1 MLLTLLD
8 DRYEVAC
15 VLIGLGRFDLKQ
27 LIFTS
32 FPSIVVIAED
42 LSEGLTYVLKFLVVH
57 FNALRCLY

>member
-32 FPSIVVIAED
+32 LPCVVVIAED
-42 LSEGLTYVLKFLVVH
+42 LSEGLTYVLEFLSVH
-57 FNALRCLY
+57 FYA